1 MKVIT
6 ETIPVSTKGN
16 ADIIDITGQA
26 RERLDKSGL
35 SDGMVHFFVSG
46 STAAIT
52 TTEYE
57 PGLIEDLPEAL
68 ERIAPS
74 GSDYHHDATWGDGN
88 GHSHV
93 RASFLGP
100 GLGVP
105 FANGRMALGTWQ
117 QIIVIDMDNR
127 SRKREII
134 MQMMGI

>member
-1 MKVIT
+1 MNVST

-16 ADIIDITGQA
+16 ADIIDITPQA
-26 RERLDKSGL
+26 KDCLQKSGL
-35 SDGMVHFFVSG
+35 SSGMVHFFVAG

-57 PGLIEDLPEAL
+57 PGLLKDIPDAL
-68 ERIAPS
+68 QRIAPS
-74 GSDYHHDATWGDGN
+74 DKRYHHDATWGDGN

-100 GLGVP
+100 CLSVP
-105 FANGRMALGTWQ
+105 FKERRMTLGTWQ

-127 SRKREII
+127 SRQREIV
-134 MQMMGI
+134 MQMMGV